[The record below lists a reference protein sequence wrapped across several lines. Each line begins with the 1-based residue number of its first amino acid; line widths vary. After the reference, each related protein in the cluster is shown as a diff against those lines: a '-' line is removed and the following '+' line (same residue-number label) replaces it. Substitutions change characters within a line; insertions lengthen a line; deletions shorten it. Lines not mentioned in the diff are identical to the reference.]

1 MAAAQEDALGPMM
14 NAVNWALTAL
24 AGIFLGLRIYCK
36 FSRHRGLWWDDQ
48 ILIFAFACL
57 VAAVGFI
64 TSSISLGFT
73 SPAGP
78 QTPEAALRL
87 QIHGGVQN
95 VLFGL
100 ATVMSKTSFGVTLL
114 RVTEGKMKM
123 LVLFLTIT
131 MNLAVFLYIIFTFL
145 KCKPE
150 IYSWIK
156 GPGCWS
162 TAKYIH
168 YGIFAG
174 AYSAFVDFSFAI
186 IPWFLIM
193 NLQMRRREKLGVA
206 IAMSCGVIAG
216 ITAVMR
222 CIYLPL
228 LTVGTFST
236 QGTTLVIWYVAEAA
250 VTIIAASIPVLRA
263 LIKDISSS
271 LDRYNRSTG
280 NKSGLKS
287 HTKNTPRGLHASNV
301 VTTVVSSRRNA
312 HDPHD
317 PHGDAGSDISILE
330 GAHAPGKSSTSR
342 GGIVQTQEIRL
353 SYHERS
359 DNESEQGYEME
370 SMGRKSP

>member
-24 AGIFLGLRIYCK
+24 A
-36 FSRHRGLWWDDQ
+36 
-48 ILIFAFACL
+48 A
-57 VAAVGFI
+57 
-64 TSSISLGFT
+64 
-73 SPAGP
+73 
-78 QTPEAALRL
+78 
-87 QIHGGVQN
+87 
-95 VLFGL
+95 
-100 ATVMSKTSFGVTLL
+100 
-114 RVTEGKMKM
+114 
-123 LVLFLTIT
+123 
-131 MNLAVFLYIIFTFL
+131 
-145 KCKPE
+145 
-150 IYSWIK
+150 
-156 GPGCWS
+156 
-162 TAKYIH
+162 
-168 YGIFAG
+168 
-174 AYSAFVDFSFAI
+174 
-186 IPWFLIM
+186 
-193 NLQMRRREKLGVA
+193 
-206 IAMSCGVIAG
+206 
-216 ITAVMR
+216 
-222 CIYLPL
+222 
-228 LTVGTFST
+228 